1 MFEWLKDKFKKK
13 EDEVKEE
20 IQEVKEELSEDNKE
34 EEIEDIHEKLEE
46 VEVKGN
52 LSEEDIKTSEKKED
66 TNKEFQDKEVIED
79 ALGKK
84 SEKEDEVKEE
94 IQVSKGELSEE
105 KKEEDLEEIHEKL
118 EEGNLSNENIKTSEK
133 KEDTNKEFQD
143 KEVIEN
149 ALEKKAEEKESE
161 VKEEIQ
167 AVKEELSEDNKEHD
181 IEEIENIHEKLEEV
195 EEKENLPEEDIETSE
210 KKEDTNKEF
219 QDKEVIEDAIEK
231 KAEEKESEV
240 KEEIHEKLEE
250 VEEKGNLSEEDIKT
264 SEKKEDTNKEFQDKE
279 VIDDAIENKAEE
291 KEEEPKKVSL
301 FQRLKEG
308 LDKTRKEVGIK
319 INTVLGAYV
328 KIDDEML
335 EDLEDILV
343 SADVGMETTM
353 KLIDNLR
360 ETIIREKVNDPKEV
374 KPLLLEEAK
383 KLMNPELNTK
393 INSEPPVIILVVGVN
408 GVGKTTTI
416 GKLSQR
422 FKNENKS
429 VLVCAADTFR
439 AAAIDQLKEWGS
451 RANVDVISH
460 DEGSDPAA
468 VVFDAIEAAKARK
481 TDVLIVDTAGRLHN
495 KSNLMKELEKINRI
509 ISKKYPEANR
519 ENLLVLDSTTGQ
531 NAINQAKTFKEV
543 TDISAIAL
551 TKLDGT
557 AKGGVVIALQSE
569 LGIPIKLI
577 GVGEGI
583 EDLQDFNIDTFLET
597 IFG

>member
-1 MFEWLKDKFKKK
+1 MFEWFKDKFKKK

-20 IQEVKEELSEDNKE
+20 LQELKDEISSEDNQEENLEEIHEKLEKVSEEGNLSEEDLEASEKIEDTNEKFQDKE
-34 EEIEDIHEKLEE
+34 VIEEAIEKKTEEIENSKEEFKEDEFTEDNLEEIKKEDKDLEEIHEKLEE
-46 VEVKGN
+46 VSEEGN
-52 LSEEDIKTSEKKED
+52 LSEEDLEASEKIED
-66 TNKEFQDKEVIED
+66 TNEKFQDKEVIED
-79 ALGKK
+79 ALEIKI
-84 SEKEDEVKEE
+84 EDKEE
-94 IQVSKGELSEE
+94 N
-105 KKEEDLEEIHEKL
+105 DLEEN
-118 EEGNLSNENIKTSEK
+118 GEN
-133 KEDTNKEFQD
+133 
-143 KEVIEN
+143 
-149 ALEKKAEEKESE
+149 LEK
-161 VKEEIQ
+161 
-167 AVKEELSEDNKEHD
+167 
-181 IEEIENIHEKLEEV
+181 EV
-195 EEKENLPEEDIETSE
+195 EEVN
-210 KKEDTNKEF
+210 
-219 QDKEVIEDAIEK
+219 
-231 KAEEKESEV
+231 
-240 KEEIHEKLEE
+240 
-250 VEEKGNLSEEDIKT
+250 
-264 SEKKEDTNKEFQDKE
+264 
-279 VIDDAIENKAEE
+279 
-291 KEEEPKKVSL
+291 EEPKKASL
-301 FQRLKEG
+301 FKRLMDG

-393 INSEPPVIILVVGVN
+393 INSDPPAIILVVGVN

-439 AAAIDQLKEWGS
+439 AAAIDQLKEWGI

-468 VVFDAIEAAKARK
+468 VVFDAIEAAKARN

-509 ISKKYPEANR
+509 ISKKYSEANR

-583 EDLQDFNIDTFLET
+583 DDLQDFNIDTFLET

>member
-20 IQEVKEELSEDNKE
+20 LKEVKEELSEDNKE
-34 EEIEDIHEKLEE
+34 EEIED
-46 VEVKGN
+46 
-52 LSEEDIKTSEKKED
+52 
-66 TNKEFQDKEVIED
+66 
-79 ALGKK
+79 
-84 SEKEDEVKEE
+84 
-94 IQVSKGELSEE
+94 
-105 KKEEDLEEIHEKL
+105 
-118 EEGNLSNENIKTSEK
+118 
-133 KEDTNKEFQD
+133 
-143 KEVIEN
+143 
-149 ALEKKAEEKESE
+149 
-161 VKEEIQ
+161 
-167 AVKEELSEDNKEHD
+167 
-181 IEEIENIHEKLEEV
+181 
-195 EEKENLPEEDIETSE
+195 
-210 KKEDTNKEF
+210 
-219 QDKEVIEDAIEK
+219 
-231 KAEEKESEV
+231 
-240 KEEIHEKLEE
+240 IHEKLEE

-279 VIDDAIENKAEE
+279 VIEDALEKKSEKEDEVKEEIQAVKEEFSEGNKEQDIEEIDDIHEKLEEVEEKENLPEEDIKTSEKKEDSIEEFQDKEVIEDAIEIKAEE

>member
-1 MFEWLKDKFKKK
+1 MFEWFKDKFKKK

-20 IQEVKEELSEDNKE
+20 VQEVKD
-34 EEIEDIHEKLEE
+34 EIS
-46 VEVKGN
+46 
-52 LSEEDIKTSEKKED
+52 SEE
-66 TNKEFQDKEVIED
+66 NQ
-79 ALGKK
+79 
-84 SEKEDEVKEE
+84 EE
-94 IQVSKGELSEE
+94 
-105 KKEEDLEEIHEKL
+105 LEEIHEKL
-118 EEGNLSNENIKTSEK
+118 EEVSEEGNLSEEDLESSEK
-133 KEDTNKEFQD
+133 IEDTNEKFQDKEVIKEAIEKKTEEIEDSKEEIKEDQFTEDNLEEIKEEDKDLEEIHEMLEEVSEEGNLSEEDLEASEKIEDTNGKFQD
-143 KEVIEN
+143 KEVIE
-149 ALEKKAEEKESE
+149 E
-161 VKEEIQ
+161 
-167 AVKEELSEDNKEHD
+167 
-181 IEEIENIHEKLEEV
+181 
-195 EEKENLPEEDIETSE
+195 
-210 KKEDTNKEF
+210 
-219 QDKEVIEDAIEK
+219 AI
-231 KAEEKESEV
+231 
-240 KEEIHEKLEE
+240 
-250 VEEKGNLSEEDIKT
+250 D
-264 SEKKEDTNKEFQDKE
+264 
-279 VIDDAIENKAEE
+279 NKAEE
-291 KEEEPKKVSL
+291 KEENQENLEEEVEEVEEPKKASL
-301 FQRLKEG
+301 FQRLMDG

-393 INSEPPVIILVVGVN
+393 INSDPPVIILVVGVN

-439 AAAIDQLKEWGS
+439 AAAIDQLKEWGI

-468 VVFDAIEAAKARK
+468 VVFDAIEAAKARN

-583 EDLQDFNIDTFLET
+583 DDLQDFNIDTFLET

>member
-20 IQEVKEELSEDNKE
+20 IQEVKEELSEDKKE
-34 EEIEDIHEKLEE
+34 EDLEEIHEKLEE
-46 VEVKGN
+46 GN
-52 LSEEDIKTSEKKED
+52 LSNENIKTSEKKED

-79 ALGKK
+79 ALEKK
-84 SEKEDEVKEE
+84 AAEKESEVKEE
-94 IQVSKGELSEE
+94 LKEVKEELSEE

-231 KAEEKESEV
+231 KAEEKE
-240 KEEIHEKLEE
+240 
-250 VEEKGNLSEEDIKT
+250 
-264 SEKKEDTNKEFQDKE
+264 
-279 VIDDAIENKAEE
+279 
-291 KEEEPKKVSL
+291 EEPKKVSL

-374 KPLLLEEAK
+374 KPLLLKEAK

>member
-46 VEVKGN
+46 VEEKGN
-52 LSEEDIKTSEKKED
+52 LS
-66 TNKEFQDKEVIED
+66 
-79 ALGKK
+79 
-84 SEKEDEVKEE
+84 
-94 IQVSKGELSEE
+94 
-105 KKEEDLEEIHEKL
+105 
-118 EEGNLSNENIKTSEK
+118 
-133 KEDTNKEFQD
+133 
-143 KEVIEN
+143 
-149 ALEKKAEEKESE
+149 
-161 VKEEIQ
+161 
-167 AVKEELSEDNKEHD
+167 
-181 IEEIENIHEKLEEV
+181 
-195 EEKENLPEEDIETSE
+195 EEDIETSE

-219 QDKEVIEDAIEK
+219 QDKEVIEDAIEN

-240 KEEIHEKLEE
+240 KEELKEVKEELSEDNKEQDIEEIENIHEKLEE
-250 VEEKGNLSEEDIKT
+250 VEEKGNLSEKDIKT
-264 SEKKEDTNKEFQDKE
+264 SEKKEDSNKEFQDKE

-335 EDLEDILV
+335 EDLEDILI

-374 KPLLLEEAK
+374 KPLLLKEAK

>member
-1 MFEWLKDKFKKK
+1 MFEWFKDKFKKK

-20 IQEVKEELSEDNKE
+20 LLEVKDEISSEDNQE
-34 EEIEDIHEKLEE
+34 ENLEEIHEKLEKVSE
-46 VEVKGN
+46 EGN
-52 LSEEDIKTSEKKED
+52 LSEEVLEASEDIED
-66 TNKEFQDKEVIED
+66 THEKFQDKEVIEE
-79 ALGKK
+79 AIEKK
-84 SEKEDEVKEE
+84 TEEKEE
-94 IQVSKGELSEE
+94 IKEE
-105 KKEEDLEEIHEKL
+105 IKEEDKNLEEIHEKL
-118 EEGNLSNENIKTSEK
+118 EEVSEEGNLSEEDLKTSEDI
-133 KEDTNKEFQD
+133 EDTNEKFQD
-143 KEVIEN
+143 KEVIE
-149 ALEKKAEEKESE
+149 E
-161 VKEEIQ
+161 
-167 AVKEELSEDNKEHD
+167 
-181 IEEIENIHEKLEEV
+181 
-195 EEKENLPEEDIETSE
+195 
-210 KKEDTNKEF
+210 
-219 QDKEVIEDAIEK
+219 
-231 KAEEKESEV
+231 
-240 KEEIHEKLEE
+240 
-250 VEEKGNLSEEDIKT
+250 
-264 SEKKEDTNKEFQDKE
+264 
-279 VIDDAIENKAEE
+279 AIENKTEE
-291 KEEEPKKVSL
+291 KEVNNLEENSENLEEELEEITEAPKKASL
-301 FQRLKEG
+301 FQRLKDG

-393 INSEPPVIILVVGVN
+393 INSDPPVIILVVGVN

-439 AAAIDQLKEWGS
+439 AAAIDQLKEWGI

-468 VVFDAIEAAKARK
+468 VVFDAIEAAKARN

-583 EDLQDFNIDTFLET
+583 DDLQDFNIDTFLET

>member
-13 EDEVKEE
+13 ETDIKEE
-20 IQEVKEELSEDNKE
+20 IKETEEKVSENIIPDDDANKVITEDLEKSSVLDKDVKDIEEKSASDKKISEDLSEKVFEEEKSHEEENNESLEIEKEEAE
-34 EEIEDIHEKLEE
+34 ENIIEDLKDNLDTNEEKLEN
-46 VEVKGN
+46 V
-52 LSEEDIKTSEKKED
+52 
-66 TNKEFQDKEVIED
+66 
-79 ALGKK
+79 
-84 SEKEDEVKEE
+84 
-94 IQVSKGELSEE
+94 
-105 KKEEDLEEIHEKL
+105 
-118 EEGNLSNENIKTSEK
+118 
-133 KEDTNKEFQD
+133 
-143 KEVIEN
+143 
-149 ALEKKAEEKESE
+149 
-161 VKEEIQ
+161 
-167 AVKEELSEDNKEHD
+167 
-181 IEEIENIHEKLEEV
+181 EV
-195 EEKENLPEEDIETSE
+195 EEKPNKIEEEINSYEKPEFDEEIV
-210 KKEDTNKEF
+210 KEDLV
-219 QDKEVIEDAIEK
+219 Q
-231 KAEEKESEV
+231 EET
-240 KEEIHEKLEE
+240 I
-250 VEEKGNLSEEDIKT
+250 
-264 SEKKEDTNKEFQDKE
+264 
-279 VIDDAIENKAEE
+279 
-291 KEEEPKKVSL
+291 EEELIEESKRTSL

-319 INTVLGAYV
+319 INTVIGAYV

-335 EDLEDILV
+335 EDLEDILI

-360 ETIIREKVNDPKEV
+360 ETIIREKIKDPKEV
-374 KPLLLEEAK
+374 KPLLMEETK

-393 INSEPPVIILVVGVN
+393 IISESPVIILVVGVN

-422 FKNENKS
+422 FKGENKS

-439 AAAIDQLKEWGS
+439 AAAIDQLKEWGN

-509 ISKKYPEANR
+509 ITNKYPEANR

-543 TDISAIAL
+543 TDVTAIAL

-583 EDLQDFNIDTFLET
+583 DDLQDFNIDTFLET

>member
-13 EDEVKEE
+13 DENENL
-20 IQEVKEELSEDNKE
+20 EELVEENISEEEKQ
-34 EEIEDIHEKLEE
+34 EEIEEIYEKLEE
-46 VEVKGN
+46 V
-52 LSEEDIKTSEKKED
+52 SEEGELSKEEEVETSEEIKD
-66 TNKEFQDKEVIED
+66 TNKAFQDSKVIEKAIENKTD
-79 ALGKK
+79 ENI
-84 SEKEDEVKEE
+84 SEEEKQEE
-94 IQVSKGELSEE
+94 I
-105 KKEEDLEEIHEKL
+105 
-118 EEGNLSNENIKTSEK
+118 
-133 KEDTNKEFQD
+133 
-143 KEVIEN
+143 
-149 ALEKKAEEKESE
+149 
-161 VKEEIQ
+161 
-167 AVKEELSEDNKEHD
+167 
-181 IEEIENIHEKLEEV
+181 
-195 EEKENLPEEDIETSE
+195 
-210 KKEDTNKEF
+210 
-219 QDKEVIEDAIEK
+219 
-231 KAEEKESEV
+231 
-240 KEEIHEKLEE
+240 EEIHEKLEE
-250 VEEKGNLSEEDIKT
+250 VSESRELS
-264 SEKKEDTNKEFQDKE
+264 KKEVGTPEEIKDTNKAFQDSE
-279 VIDDAIENKAEE
+279 VIEKAIENKTDENISEEE
-291 KEEEPKKVSL
+291 KQEEIEEIHEKLEEVSESRELSKEEVENLEEIKETNKAFQDSNIIKDATETKEKYEVKEEPKKTSL

-335 EDLEDILV
+335 EDLEDILI

-360 ETIIREKVNDPKEV
+360 ETIIREKINDPKEV
-374 KPLLLEEAK
+374 KPLLMEEAK
-383 KLMNPELNTK
+383 KLMNPELNSK

-416 GKLSQR
+416 GKLSSR
-422 FKNENKS
+422 FKREGKS

-439 AAAIDQLKEWGS
+439 AAAIDQLKEWGN
-451 RANVDVISH
+451 RADVDVISH
-460 DEGSDPAA
+460 DEGSDPAS
-468 VVFDAIEAAKARK
+468 VVFDAIEATKARK

-509 ISKKYPEANR
+509 IANKYPEANR

-583 EDLQDFNIDTFLET
+583 NDLQDFNIDTFLET

>member
-13 EDEVKEE
+13 DE
-20 IQEVKEELSEDNKE
+20 
-34 EEIEDIHEKLEE
+34 
-46 VEVKGN
+46 
-52 LSEEDIKTSEKKED
+52 
-66 TNKEFQDKEVIED
+66 
-79 ALGKK
+79 
-84 SEKEDEVKEE
+84 
-94 IQVSKGELSEE
+94 
-105 KKEEDLEEIHEKL
+105 
-118 EEGNLSNENIKTSEK
+118 NENIEELVEENISE
-133 KEDTNKEFQD
+133 
-143 KEVIEN
+143 
-149 ALEKKAEEKESE
+149 EEK
-161 VKEEIQ
+161 Q
-167 AVKEELSEDNKEHD
+167 
-181 IEEIENIHEKLEEV
+181 
-195 EEKENLPEEDIETSE
+195 EDI
-210 KKEDTNKEF
+210 
-219 QDKEVIEDAIEK
+219 
-231 KAEEKESEV
+231 
-240 KEEIHEKLEE
+240 EEIHEKLEE
-250 VEEKGNLSEEDIKT
+250 VSEEGELSKEEIET
-264 SEKKEDTNKEFQDKE
+264 SEEIKDTNKAFQDSK
-279 VIDDAIENKAEE
+279 VIEKAIENKIDENISEEE
-291 KEEEPKKVSL
+291 KQEDIEEIHEKLEEVSEEGELSKEDVEISEEIKDTNEAFQDSEVIEDAIEIREKDEVKEEPKKASL
-301 FQRLKEG
+301 FQRLKDG

-335 EDLEDILV
+335 EDLEDILI

-360 ETIIREKVNDPKEV
+360 ETIIREKINDPKEV
-374 KPLLLEEAK
+374 KPLLMAEAK
-383 KLMNPELNTK
+383 KLMNPELNSK

-416 GKLSQR
+416 GKLSSR
-422 FKNENKS
+422 FKREGKS

-439 AAAIDQLKEWGS
+439 AAAIDQLKEWGN

-460 DEGSDPAA
+460 DEGSDPAS

-509 ISKKYPEANR
+509 IANKYPEANR

-583 EDLQDFNIDTFLET
+583 DDLQDFNIDTFLET

>member
-1 MFEWLKDKFKKK
+1 MFEWFKDKFKKK

-20 IQEVKEELSEDNKE
+20 LQEVKDEISSEENQEELE
-34 EEIEDIHEKLEE
+34 EIHEKLEE
-46 VEVKGN
+46 VSEEGN
-52 LSEEDIKTSEKKED
+52 LSEEDLETSEEIED
-66 TNKEFQDKEVIED
+66 TNERFQDKEVIEE
-79 ALGKK
+79 AIENKTE
-84 SEKEDEVKEE
+84 EKEDSKEE
-94 IQVSKGELSEE
+94 FKEDEFTEDNLVEE
-105 KKEEDLEEIHEKL
+105 KEEDKDLEEIHEKL
-118 EEGNLSNENIKTSEK
+118 EKVEEAGDLSKEEVETSEGIEDSNE
-133 KEDTNKEFQD
+133 EFQD
-143 KEVIEN
+143 KEVIE
-149 ALEKKAEEKESE
+149 E
-161 VKEEIQ
+161 
-167 AVKEELSEDNKEHD
+167 
-181 IEEIENIHEKLEEV
+181 
-195 EEKENLPEEDIETSE
+195 
-210 KKEDTNKEF
+210 
-219 QDKEVIEDAIEK
+219 AI
-231 KAEEKESEV
+231 
-240 KEEIHEKLEE
+240 
-250 VEEKGNLSEEDIKT
+250 D
-264 SEKKEDTNKEFQDKE
+264 
-279 VIDDAIENKAEE
+279 NKAEE
-291 KEEEPKKVSL
+291 KEENQENLEEEVEEVEEPKKASL
-301 FQRLKEG
+301 FQRLMDG

-374 KPLLLEEAK
+374 KPLLLKEAK

-393 INSEPPVIILVVGVN
+393 INSDPPVIILVVGVN

-439 AAAIDQLKEWGS
+439 AAAIDQLKEWGI

-468 VVFDAIEAAKARK
+468 VVFDAIEAAKARN

-583 EDLQDFNIDTFLET
+583 DDLQDFNIDTFLGT

>member
-1 MFEWLKDKFKKK
+1 MFEWFKDKFKKK

-20 IQEVKEELSEDNKE
+20 LQEVKDEIFSEDNQE
-34 EEIEDIHEKLEE
+34 EELEEIHEKLEKVSE
-46 VEVKGN
+46 EGN
-52 LSEEDIKTSEKKED
+52 LSEEVLEASEDIED
-66 TNKEFQDKEVIED
+66 TNEKFQDKEVIEE
-79 ALGKK
+79 AIEKK
-84 SEKEDEVKEE
+84 TEEKEE
-94 IQVSKGELSEE
+94 I
-105 KKEEDLEEIHEKL
+105 KEEDKNLEEIHEKL
-118 EEGNLSNENIKTSEK
+118 EEVSEEGNLSEEDLETSEDI
-133 KEDTNKEFQD
+133 EDTNEKFQD
-143 KEVIEN
+143 KEVIEEAIEN
-149 ALEKKAEEKESE
+149 KTEEKEVNNLEENSE
-161 VKEEIQ
+161 NLE
-167 AVKEELSEDNKEHD
+167 
-181 IEEIENIHEKLEEV
+181 EEV
-195 EEKENLPEEDIETSE
+195 EEITEAP
-210 KKEDTNKEF
+210 
-219 QDKEVIEDAIEK
+219 K
-231 KAEEKESEV
+231 KA
-240 KEEIHEKLEE
+240 
-250 VEEKGNLSEEDIKT
+250 
-264 SEKKEDTNKEFQDKE
+264 
-279 VIDDAIENKAEE
+279 
-291 KEEEPKKVSL
+291 SL
-301 FQRLKEG
+301 FQRLKDG

-393 INSEPPVIILVVGVN
+393 INSDPPVIILVVGVN

-439 AAAIDQLKEWGS
+439 AAAIDQLKEWGN

-468 VVFDAIEAAKARK
+468 VVFDAIEAAKARN

-509 ISKKYPEANR
+509 ITQKYPEANR

>member
-1 MFEWLKDKFKKK
+1 MFEWFKDKFKKK

-20 IQEVKEELSEDNKE
+20 LLEVKDEISSEDNQE
-34 EEIEDIHEKLEE
+34 ENLEEIHEKLEKVSE
-46 VEVKGN
+46 EGN
-52 LSEEDIKTSEKKED
+52 LSEEVLEASEDIED
-66 TNKEFQDKEVIED
+66 TNEKFQDKEVIEE
-79 ALGKK
+79 AIEKK
-84 SEKEDEVKEE
+84 TEEKEE
-94 IQVSKGELSEE
+94 IKEE
-105 KKEEDLEEIHEKL
+105 IKEEDKNLEEIHEKL
-118 EEGNLSNENIKTSEK
+118 EEVSEEGNLSEEDLKTSEDI
-133 KEDTNKEFQD
+133 EDTNEKFQD
-143 KEVIEN
+143 KEVIE
-149 ALEKKAEEKESE
+149 E
-161 VKEEIQ
+161 
-167 AVKEELSEDNKEHD
+167 
-181 IEEIENIHEKLEEV
+181 
-195 EEKENLPEEDIETSE
+195 
-210 KKEDTNKEF
+210 
-219 QDKEVIEDAIEK
+219 
-231 KAEEKESEV
+231 
-240 KEEIHEKLEE
+240 
-250 VEEKGNLSEEDIKT
+250 
-264 SEKKEDTNKEFQDKE
+264 
-279 VIDDAIENKAEE
+279 AIENKTEE
-291 KEEEPKKVSL
+291 KEVNNLEENSENLEEELEEITEAPKKASL
-301 FQRLKEG
+301 FQRLKDG

-393 INSEPPVIILVVGVN
+393 INSDPPVIILVVGVN

-439 AAAIDQLKEWGS
+439 AAAIDQLKEWGI

-468 VVFDAIEAAKARK
+468 VVFDAIEAAKARN

-583 EDLQDFNIDTFLET
+583 DDLQDFNIDTFLET

>member
-1 MFEWLKDKFKKK
+1 MFEWFKDKFKKK

-20 IQEVKEELSEDNKE
+20 LQEVKDEIFSEENQEELE
-34 EEIEDIHEKLEE
+34 EIHEKLEE
-46 VEVKGN
+46 VSEEGN
-52 LSEEDIKTSEKKED
+52 LSEEDLETSEEIED
-66 TNKEFQDKEVIED
+66 TNERFQDKEVIEE
-79 ALGKK
+79 AIENKTE
-84 SEKEDEVKEE
+84 EKEDSKEE
-94 IQVSKGELSEE
+94 FKEDEFTEDNLVEE
-105 KKEEDLEEIHEKL
+105 KEEDKDLEEIHEKL
-118 EEGNLSNENIKTSEK
+118 EKVEEAGDLSKEEVETSEGI
-133 KEDTNKEFQD
+133 EDTNEEFQD
-143 KEVIEN
+143 KEVIE
-149 ALEKKAEEKESE
+149 E
-161 VKEEIQ
+161 
-167 AVKEELSEDNKEHD
+167 
-181 IEEIENIHEKLEEV
+181 
-195 EEKENLPEEDIETSE
+195 
-210 KKEDTNKEF
+210 
-219 QDKEVIEDAIEK
+219 AI
-231 KAEEKESEV
+231 
-240 KEEIHEKLEE
+240 
-250 VEEKGNLSEEDIKT
+250 D
-264 SEKKEDTNKEFQDKE
+264 
-279 VIDDAIENKAEE
+279 NKAEE
-291 KEEEPKKVSL
+291 KEENQENLEEEVEEVEEPKKASL
-301 FQRLKEG
+301 FQRLMDG

-353 KLIDNLR
+353 KLIDHLR

-374 KPLLLEEAK
+374 KPLLLKEAK

-393 INSEPPVIILVVGVN
+393 INSDPPVIILVVGVN

-439 AAAIDQLKEWGS
+439 AAAIDQLKEWGI

-468 VVFDAIEAAKARK
+468 VVFDAIEAAKARN

>member
-1 MFEWLKDKFKKK
+1 MFEWFKDKFKKK

-20 IQEVKEELSEDNKE
+20 VQEVKD
-34 EEIEDIHEKLEE
+34 EIS
-46 VEVKGN
+46 
-52 LSEEDIKTSEKKED
+52 SEE
-66 TNKEFQDKEVIED
+66 NQ
-79 ALGKK
+79 
-84 SEKEDEVKEE
+84 EE
-94 IQVSKGELSEE
+94 
-105 KKEEDLEEIHEKL
+105 LEEIHEKL
-118 EEGNLSNENIKTSEK
+118 EEVSEEGNLSEEDLETSEEI
-133 KEDTNKEFQD
+133 EDTNEKFQDKEVIEEAIENKTEEKEDSKEEFKEDEFTEDNLVEEKEEDKDLSKEEVETSEGIEDTNEEFQD
-143 KEVIEN
+143 KEVIE
-149 ALEKKAEEKESE
+149 E
-161 VKEEIQ
+161 
-167 AVKEELSEDNKEHD
+167 
-181 IEEIENIHEKLEEV
+181 
-195 EEKENLPEEDIETSE
+195 
-210 KKEDTNKEF
+210 
-219 QDKEVIEDAIEK
+219 AI
-231 KAEEKESEV
+231 
-240 KEEIHEKLEE
+240 
-250 VEEKGNLSEEDIKT
+250 D
-264 SEKKEDTNKEFQDKE
+264 
-279 VIDDAIENKAEE
+279 NKAEE
-291 KEEEPKKVSL
+291 KEENQENLEEEVEEVEEPKKASL
-301 FQRLKEG
+301 FQRLMDG

-393 INSEPPVIILVVGVN
+393 INSDPPAIILVVGVN

-439 AAAIDQLKEWGS
+439 AAAIDQLKEWGI

-468 VVFDAIEAAKARK
+468 VVFDAIEAAKARN

-583 EDLQDFNIDTFLET
+583 DDLQDFNIDTFLET

>member
-46 VEVKGN
+46 VEEKGN

-79 ALGKK
+79 AL
-84 SEKEDEVKEE
+84 
-94 IQVSKGELSEE
+94 
-105 KKEEDLEEIHEKL
+105 
-118 EEGNLSNENIKTSEK
+118 
-133 KEDTNKEFQD
+133 
-143 KEVIEN
+143 
-149 ALEKKAEEKESE
+149 EKKAEEKE
-161 VKEEIQ
+161 
-167 AVKEELSEDNKEHD
+167 A
-181 IEEIENIHEKLEEV
+181 
-195 EEKENLPEEDIETSE
+195 
-210 KKEDTNKEF
+210 EF
-219 QDKEVIEDAIEK
+219 
-231 KAEEKESEV
+231 

-250 VEEKGNLSEEDIKT
+250 VEEEINLSEEDIKT
-264 SEKKEDTNKEFQDKE
+264 SEKKEDSIEEFQDKE
-279 VIDDAIENKAEE
+279 VIEDALEKKSEKEDEVKEEFQDKEVIEDTIEIKTEE

>member
-1 MFEWLKDKFKKK
+1 MFEWFKDKFKKK

-20 IQEVKEELSEDNKE
+20 LQEVKDEIFSEDNQE
-34 EEIEDIHEKLEE
+34 EELEEIHEKLEKVSE
-46 VEVKGN
+46 EGN
-52 LSEEDIKTSEKKED
+52 LSEEVLEASEDIED
-66 TNKEFQDKEVIED
+66 TNEKFQDKEVIEE
-79 ALGKK
+79 AIEKK
-84 SEKEDEVKEE
+84 TEEKEE
-94 IQVSKGELSEE
+94 I
-105 KKEEDLEEIHEKL
+105 KEEDKNLEEIHEKL
-118 EEGNLSNENIKTSEK
+118 EEVSEEGNLSEEDLETSEDI
-133 KEDTNKEFQD
+133 EDTNEKFQD
-143 KEVIEN
+143 KEVIEEAIEN
-149 ALEKKAEEKESE
+149 KTEEKEVNNLEENSE
-161 VKEEIQ
+161 NLE
-167 AVKEELSEDNKEHD
+167 
-181 IEEIENIHEKLEEV
+181 EEV
-195 EEKENLPEEDIETSE
+195 EEITEAP
-210 KKEDTNKEF
+210 
-219 QDKEVIEDAIEK
+219 K
-231 KAEEKESEV
+231 KA
-240 KEEIHEKLEE
+240 
-250 VEEKGNLSEEDIKT
+250 
-264 SEKKEDTNKEFQDKE
+264 
-279 VIDDAIENKAEE
+279 
-291 KEEEPKKVSL
+291 SL
-301 FQRLKEG
+301 FQRLKDG

-335 EDLEDILV
+335 EDLEDILI

-374 KPLLLEEAK
+374 KPLLLKEAK

-393 INSEPPVIILVVGVN
+393 INSDPPAIILVVGVN

-439 AAAIDQLKEWGS
+439 AAAIDQLKEWGI

-468 VVFDAIEAAKARK
+468 VVFDAIEAAKARN

-583 EDLQDFNIDTFLET
+583 DDLQDFNIDTFLET

>member
-1 MFEWLKDKFKKK
+1 MFEWFKDKFKKK

-20 IQEVKEELSEDNKE
+20 LQEVKDEISSEDNQE
-34 EEIEDIHEKLEE
+34 EELEEIHEKLEKVSE
-46 VEVKGN
+46 EGN
-52 LSEEDIKTSEKKED
+52 LSEEVLEASEDIED
-66 TNKEFQDKEVIED
+66 TNEKFQDKEVIEE
-79 ALGKK
+79 AIEKK
-84 SEKEDEVKEE
+84 TEEKEE
-94 IQVSKGELSEE
+94 I
-105 KKEEDLEEIHEKL
+105 KEEDKNLEEIHEKL
-118 EEGNLSNENIKTSEK
+118 EEVSEEGNLSEEDLKTSEDI
-133 KEDTNKEFQD
+133 EDTNEKFQD
-143 KEVIEN
+143 KEVIE
-149 ALEKKAEEKESE
+149 E
-161 VKEEIQ
+161 
-167 AVKEELSEDNKEHD
+167 
-181 IEEIENIHEKLEEV
+181 
-195 EEKENLPEEDIETSE
+195 
-210 KKEDTNKEF
+210 
-219 QDKEVIEDAIEK
+219 
-231 KAEEKESEV
+231 
-240 KEEIHEKLEE
+240 
-250 VEEKGNLSEEDIKT
+250 
-264 SEKKEDTNKEFQDKE
+264 
-279 VIDDAIENKAEE
+279 AIENKTEE
-291 KEEEPKKVSL
+291 KEVNNLEENSENLEEELEEITEAPKKASL
-301 FQRLKEG
+301 FQRLKDG

-374 KPLLLEEAK
+374 KPLLLKEAK
-383 KLMNPELNTK
+383 KLMNPKLNTK
-393 INSEPPVIILVVGVN
+393 INSDPPAIILVVGVN

-439 AAAIDQLKEWGS
+439 AAAIDQLKEWGI

-468 VVFDAIEAAKARK
+468 VVFDAIEAAKARN

-583 EDLQDFNIDTFLET
+583 EDLQDFNIDTFLDT